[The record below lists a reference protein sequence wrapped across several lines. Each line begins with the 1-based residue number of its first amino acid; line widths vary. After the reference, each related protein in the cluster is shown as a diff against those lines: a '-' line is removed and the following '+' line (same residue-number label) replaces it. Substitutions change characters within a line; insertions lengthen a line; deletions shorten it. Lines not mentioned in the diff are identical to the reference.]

1 MQKST
6 VKRNRIF
13 RFRRNAYLGRSEQN
27 PPRSIERSCHGV
39 SHGQTSHRGQP
50 QQRKRNIAKAPEE
63 KSILRKKNIT
73 KKRRR
78 PDCKYR
84 YQGAPTGEV
93 SARSQV
99 RSSQAKAHNNSHGN
113 HCSELISMIAFQY
126 MWKSSDLIN
135 ISDNDGA
142 QIILL

>member
-1 MQKST
+1 MQKNT

-27 PPRSIERSCHGV
+27 PPRSIELRYHGA

-63 KSILRKKNIT
+63 KCILRKKNIT
-73 KKRRR
+73 NKGRR

-99 RSSQAKAHNNSHGN
+99 RSSQAKAHITSHGN
-113 HCSELISMIAFQY
+113 HCSELISITSSQY
-126 MWKSSDLIN
+126 MWTSNLYIGS
-135 ISDNDGA
+135 
-142 QIILL
+142 